1 MYTHASA
8 EQTTAGL
15 PSNPWLRIQVAT
27 ALSSVTRWSAGLGR
41 HHPIFRDGAP
51 QTLRPPY
58 RGPGRQG
65 GCVRRIAGPA
75 GKRSPLRP
83 LAEPCTISVVSIDDA
98 QRTPQ
103 ARRRRAIGG
112 IPAAPR
118 TPTSR
123 G

>member
-1 MYTHASA
+1 MYSHASA

-27 ALSSVTRWSAGLGR
+27 ALSSATRWAAGLGR

-75 GKRSPLRP
+75 GKTSPWRVWRSFTSAPRN
-83 LAEPCTISVVSIDDA
+83 PCERSGGLPV
-98 QRTPQ
+98 RFGKK
-103 ARRRRAIGG
+103 RRAG
-112 IPAAPR
+112 
-118 TPTSR
+118 R